1 MFFFLYGEDSYSSNE
16 KLRQIKEKFIR
27 DIDVSGYNIVVLDE
41 KITIEK
47 LSKELCQ
54 SGFLSSKKLVIIKNL
69 LASKIT
75 KDLAP
80 FLIDFLDKNNSKD
93 ATQDEDNIVV
103 FYEDRLPHSS
113 KNALTGENLKVFKKL
128 DEFKYKQEFKKM
140 TDAKIVVWI
149 KKRFKELGADISD
162 KYANE
167 LLGRSGSDL
176 YLLNTEIQ
184 KIANYSKGRVIDE
197 AIIKDLVLS
206 GVDDNIF
213 LISEKIA
220 NKDNKGAL
228 RLIKSQIDS
237 GENAQYLLTMFIR
250 QFRILLQVK
259 SAVDE
264 EKVSINN
271 LRKYLSLHP
280 FVVKKSL
287 DSARLYSLSELKQI
301 YKKLLELD
309 LASKSSK
316 LDVYTLM
323 SIFLLNMEK

>member
-16 KLRQIKEKFIR
+16 KLKQIKEKFIR
-27 DIDVSGYNIVVLDE
+27 DIDVSGYNVVVLDE

-54 SGFLSSKKLVIIKNL
+54 SGFLSSKKLVVIKNL

-75 KDLAP
+75 KDLAS
-80 FLIDFLDKNNSKD
+80 FLIDFFDKNSSKD
-93 ATQDEDNIVV
+93 ANQDEDNIVV
-103 FYEDRLPHSS
+103 FYESRLPHSS

-128 DEFKYKQEFKKM
+128 DDFKYKQEFKKM

-149 KKRFKELGADISD
+149 KSKFKELGTDISD
-162 KYANE
+162 KYASE

-176 YLLNTEIQ
+176 YLLDTEIQ
-184 KIANYSKGRVIDE
+184 KIVNYSKGKVVDE
-197 AIIKDLVLS
+197 KLIKELILS
-206 GVDDNIF
+206 GIDDNIF
-213 LISEKIA
+213 IISEKIA
-220 NKDNKGAL
+220 KKDNKGAL
-228 RLIKSQIDS
+228 RLIKNQIDS

-259 SAVDE
+259 SAVEE
-264 EKVSINN
+264 EKISINN
-271 LRKYLSLHP
+271 LPKYLSIHP

-287 DSARLYSLSELKQI
+287 DSARLYSLIELKDI
-301 YKKLLELD
+301 YKKLLKLD

-316 LDVYTLM
+316 LDIYTLISM
-323 SIFLLNMEK
+323 FLLNMK